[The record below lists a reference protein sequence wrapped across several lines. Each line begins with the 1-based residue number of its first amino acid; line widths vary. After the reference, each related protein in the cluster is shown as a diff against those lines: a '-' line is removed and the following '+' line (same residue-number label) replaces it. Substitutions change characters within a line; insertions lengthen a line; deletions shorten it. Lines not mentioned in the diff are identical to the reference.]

1 MPVRATKPS
10 KNIEQVFRT
19 IKDSD
24 IKVID
29 LRFCDMLGQWQ
40 HFTVMGNEFDEDAF
54 TEGLG
59 FDGSS
64 IRGFQAIH
72 ESDMLLI
79 PDPDTI
85 FVDPFTAVPTL
96 NIICDVKDPMTLKRY
111 SRDSRYVARIPLER
125 HGVFHIADDVQ
136 GRHRGERIDEDR
148 VGIQNEQHVALV
160 DRLEASD

>member
-10 KNIEQVFRT
+10 KKNLEQVFRT
-19 IKDSD
+19 IKDND

-54 TEGLG
+54 SEGLG

-64 IRGFQAIH
+64 IRGFQHIH
-72 ESDMLLI
+72 ESDMLLF

-96 NIICDVKDPMTLKRY
+96 NIICDVVDPMTLKRY
-111 SRDSRYVARIPLER
+111 SRDSR
-125 HGVFHIADDVQ
+125 
-136 GRHRGERIDEDR
+136 
-148 VGIQNEQHVALV
+148 
-160 DRLEASD
+160 